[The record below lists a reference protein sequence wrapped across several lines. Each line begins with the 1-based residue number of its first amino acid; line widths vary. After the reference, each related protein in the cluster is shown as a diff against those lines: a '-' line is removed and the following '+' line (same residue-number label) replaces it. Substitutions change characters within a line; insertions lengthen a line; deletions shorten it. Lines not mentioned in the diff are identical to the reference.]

1 MSRRALALTLLIAT
15 SAATL
20 AQAEPRRIYKS
31 PDRWLFV
38 EGGDLAVARF
48 IAAGPQGEQSFAE
61 VTDAQGV
68 FDGIKARLGE
78 TTEGLGIFVDPAA
91 SCSDSPSTNLTGAQ
105 GWAYVCRFKLLEA
118 PAPVP
123 APAMAVAVAAPTA
136 APPEIP
142 PVSLPVTPVPAKV
155 ARPVAVNVA
164 APVPAK
170 APAPLL
176 PAPAPAAIASGP
188 AVATDTE
195 ADQLNGQVRAALDAA
210 EARDRQK
217 QADYEAAKQKAADD
231 FAKQMAAHEASVKAG
246 KAEYEASMLAWRNRV
261 AACKAGDTSQC
272 AEPVAPAS
280 TK

>member
-1 MSRRALALTLLIAT
+1 MSRRALTLTLLIAT

-38 EGGDLAVARF
+38 EGGGLGVARF
-48 IAAGPQGEQSFAE
+48 IAAGPQGERSFAE
-61 VTDAQGV
+61 ASDAQGV
-68 FDGIKARLGE
+68 FDGIKARLNE
-78 TTEGLGIFVDPAA
+78 TTDGLGIFVDPAA

-123 APAMAVAVAAPTA
+123 APAPAMAVAVSAPAA
-136 APPEIP
+136 APPAAP
-142 PVSLPVTPVPAKV
+142 PVSLPVTPVAAKV
-155 ARPVAVNVA
+155 ARPLAVNV
-164 APVPAK
+164 V
-170 APAPLL
+170 APAPAPAL

-188 AVATDTE
+188 AVASDTD
-195 ADQLNGQVRAALDAA
+195 ADQLNGKVRAALDAA

-217 QADYEAAKQKAADD
+217 QADYEAAKQKTADD
-231 FAKQMAAHEASVKAG
+231 FAKQMAEHEASVKAG
-246 KAEYEASMLAWRNRV
+246 KAEYEASMAAWRNRV

-272 AEPVAPAS
+272 AEPVAPVAP
-280 TK
+280 K